1 MRKKW
6 MVLASALVGLAVC
19 LCLLLAL
26 IGGSYWALRS
36 SYAGV
41 RDPLMELLVR
51 VGEPSVVL
59 LAQVMEDPAAFPAA
73 RAAAA
78 HALGQIGGE
87 EATDCLVAS
96 LSDPNPVLGPA
107 VIEGLAMIGQP
118 AVAPVIAALDDPA
131 ARANAV
137 KALLSIAANSDERL
151 ILSGADLRNAVLRS
165 AQFAGADLSGADLSG
180 ASLAFADLSAA
191 NLSGANLSQADL
203 QSANLAL
210 ANLSEADLSG
220 ATLVQASLA
229 DAELAGA
236 VLTDAFLTGT
246 GISAEQLTSAASVVG
261 ITAEGCDLQGAALS
275 GIDLSGANLSEAY
288 APDADLS
295 SANLTG
301 VMLARATLVAANLSG
316 SVLEDAN
323 LNTADLSGANLSG
336 ANLLRANLRNAVL
349 REANLQQANLA
360 LAALDHADLTAA
372 SMRQAVLVDAS
383 FSEAVLNNA
392 DLSGCMMTAGQL
404 AAAAYL
410 RGAVLGSQQ
419 LAGVSLENLDLSQVD
434 LSGAIL
440 RDADLSYTRLMGA
453 NLSGANLSGAW
464 LDLADLSGA
473 NLAGA
478 NLTQATLDLANLTGA
493 DLSGANLRQARLV
506 GAAGVTDEMLASVAD
521 LEGARLDSMDRILTV
536 MRSVCVGQGVEAAAS
551 YTPGPGK
558 HPLVILYDESGL
570 VHYWNNNVPAA
581 WQPMGIRFTEL
592 VVCVSEGEQ
601 IVEVCGPYYSGGQRA
616 PDITRYRYTATIRLV
631 AAKTGRTVATRTFYG
646 SYPRQCSSS
655 EPYWLTRLEGST
667 ITFSDVEDWL
677 ESFVMP

>member
-1 MRKKW
+1 
-6 MVLASALVGLAVC
+6 
-19 LCLLLAL
+19 
-26 IGGSYWALRS
+26 
-36 SYAGV
+36 
-41 RDPLMELLVR
+41 
-51 VGEPSVVL
+51 
-59 LAQVMEDPAAFPAA
+59 
-73 RAAAA
+73 
-78 HALGQIGGE
+78 
-87 EATDCLVAS
+87 
-96 LSDPNPVLGPA
+96 
-107 VIEGLAMIGQP
+107 
-118 AVAPVIAALDDPA
+118 
-131 ARANAV
+131 
-137 KALLSIAANSDERL
+137 
-151 ILSGADLRNAVLRS
+151 
-165 AQFAGADLSGADLSG
+165 
-180 ASLAFADLSAA
+180 
-191 NLSGANLSQADL
+191 
-203 QSANLAL
+203 
-210 ANLSEADLSG
+210 
-220 ATLVQASLA
+220 
-229 DAELAGA
+229 
-236 VLTDAFLTGT
+236 
-246 GISAEQLTSAASVVG
+246 
-261 ITAEGCDLQGAALS
+261 
-275 GIDLSGANLSEAY
+275 
-288 APDADLS
+288 
-295 SANLTG
+295 
-301 VMLARATLVAANLSG
+301 
-316 SVLEDAN
+316 
-323 LNTADLSGANLSG
+323 
-336 ANLLRANLRNAVL
+336 
-349 REANLQQANLA
+349 LQQANLA

-392 DLSGCMMTAGQL
+392 DLT
-404 AAAAYL
+404 
-410 RGAVLGSQQ
+410 
-419 LAGVSLENLDLSQVD
+419 GVSLENLDLSQVD